1 MLTPPAVP
9 LTETSPE
16 EGARRI
22 AISFAIEAREASS
35 RLLAGNDP
43 EALHDLR
50 VSLRRLRSLIRFF
63 EAELKESL
71 RGRTR
76 KRLRRIASAT
86 GEARDAEVQLAW
98 IEAQLSRHDWTERAG
113 ARWWAAALSQRK
125 ESAYDELR
133 DTLVPELMK
142 LLPKLEEDL
151 GHFSEERSLVG
162 DRPRARFGERVAR
175 PLRAESAKLA
185 AALMSVR
192 TIDDETI
199 AHEARIHGKRI
210 RYLVEP
216 LRDELE
222 EAREAARA
230 LRTLQEKLGKL
241 NDLAVRTSAL
251 GAAMEAQALDRARRL
266 AHAATTKG
274 GELDEPLAGEEPGLA
289 SLLREA
295 HAEKAALLTDIIVE
309 YVQGDGLA
317 SITATLDRLATALEA
332 PPKSALPVEI
342 ERKYLLRAAPPMLDG
357 RPFAKIDQ
365 GYLPGERLH
374 ERVRRKTTETG
385 TVHLRTIKL
394 GSGIS
399 RIEIEE
405 ACTTKVFAK
414 LWTLTSGKRVRK
426 HRYEVPEADLTWE
439 IDVFLDRELVLAEVE
454 LPSLDRVPEIPAW
467 LAPYVIREVTD
478 EPAYLN
484 LTLAK

>member
-22 AISFAIEAREASS
+22 AIGFAIEAHEAAG
-35 RLLAGNDP
+35 RLLAGTDP

-50 VSLRRLRSLIRFF
+50 VGLRRLRSLIRFF
-63 EAELKESL
+63 EEELSESL
-71 RGRTR
+71 RGRV
-76 KRLRRIASAT
+76 RRRVRAIARAT

-113 ARWWAAALSQRK
+113 ARWWAGSLSQRK
-125 ESAYDELR
+125 ESAYEELK
-133 DTLVPELMK
+133 DSLVPELVK
-142 LLPKLEEDL
+142 LLPKLEVDL
-151 GHFSEERSLVG
+151 GHFREERFLVG

-175 PLRAESAKLA
+175 HLRAETAKLA
-185 AALMSVR
+185 TALMSVR

-216 LRDELE
+216 LKDELE
-222 EAREAARA
+222 EARESARA

-241 NDLAVRTSAL
+241 NDLAVRTTAL
-251 GAAMEAQALDRARRL
+251 GEAMEAQALDRARRL
-266 AHAATTKG
+266 AHAATMKE
-274 GELDEPLAGEEPGLA
+274 GELDEPLAGEEPGLT

-295 HAEKAALLTDIIVE
+295 HAEKATLLTGIIAE

-317 SITATLDRLATALEA
+317 EITGTLDRLAATLEA
-332 PPKSALPVEI
+332 PPSSALPVEI
-342 ERKYLLRAAPPMLDG
+342 ERKFLLRAAPPLLDG
-357 RPFAKIDQ
+357 RAFATIEQ

-374 ERVRRKTTETG
+374 ERVRRKTTDTG
-385 TVHLRTIKL
+385 VVHLRTIKL
-394 GSGIS
+394 GGGIS

-405 ACTTKVFAK
+405 ACSAKVFEK
-414 LWTLTSGKRVRK
+414 LWSLTTGRRVRK
-426 HRYEVPEADLTWE
+426 HRYAIAEGDLTWE
-439 IDVFLDRELVLAEVE
+439 IDVFVDRELVLAEVE
-454 LPSLDRVPEIPAW
+454 LPSVDRVPEIPAW
-467 LAPYVIREVTD
+467 LAPYVVRDVTE

>member
-22 AISFAIEAREASS
+22 AIGFAIEARDAAG
-35 RLLAGNDP
+35 RLLAGTDP

-50 VSLRRLRSLIRFF
+50 VGLRRLRSLIRFF
-63 EAELKESL
+63 DEELRESL
-71 RGRTR
+71 HKRMR
-76 KRLRRIASAT
+76 KRVRAIARAT

-98 IEAQLSRHDWTERAG
+98 IEAQLSRDDWTERAG

-125 ESAYDELR
+125 ESAYDELK
-133 DTLVPELMK
+133 DTLVPELLK
-142 LLPKLEEDL
+142 LLPKLEADL
-151 GHFSEERSLVG
+151 GHFREERSLVG
-162 DRPRARFGERVAR
+162 DRPRARFGERIAR
-175 PLRAESAKLA
+175 HLRAETAKLS

-192 TIDDETI
+192 TIDDEAI
-199 AHEARIHGKRI
+199 AHEGRIHAKRI

-216 LRDELE
+216 LKHDLE
-222 EAREAARA
+222 EARESARE
-230 LRTLQEKLGKL
+230 LRTLQEKLGTL
-241 NDLAVRTSAL
+241 NDLAVRTSTL
-251 GAAMEAQALDRARRL
+251 GGAMEAQALDRARRL
-266 AHAATTKG
+266 AQAATTKE

-295 HAEKAALLTDIIVE
+295 HEAKAALLTGIIAE
-309 YVQGDGLA
+309 YVQGEGLGA
-317 SITATLDRLATALEA
+317 ITGTLERLAAALEA
-332 PPKSALPVEI
+332 PPKNALPVEI
-342 ERKYLLRAAPPMLDG
+342 ERKYLLRAAPPLLDG
-357 RPFAKIDQ
+357 RSFAKIEQ
-365 GYLPGERLH
+365 GYVPGERLH

-385 TVHLRTIKL
+385 VVHLRTIKL

-405 ACTTKVFAK
+405 SCSPEVFVK
-414 LWTLTSGKRVRK
+414 LWSLTTGHRVRK
-426 HRYEVPEADLTWE
+426 HRYAIPDVDLTWE
-439 IDVFLDRELVLAEVE
+439 IDVFKDRELVLAEVE
-454 LPSLDRVPEIPAW
+454 LPSPDRVVEIPAW

-478 EPAYLN
+478 EPAFLN